1 MNEQDPEKVL
11 LTLDEKFK
19 FSCHGGLPC
28 YNSCCRDIHI
38 FLTPYDVLRIR
49 KGMGLS
55 SEEFLQKYTTT
66 LLADDGIPLV
76 VLKMTEDQTKSCP
89 FVTPEGCTIYPDR
102 PWSCRMY
109 PVFPLSSEELEF
121 LIEKKGSCLG
131 YGQEQEWT
139 IREWKTHQGI
149 DMYDSM
155 NQTYKDITHHDFFQK
170 GNKLDSGRAKL
181 LYQACYDLDWFK
193 KFLFSTKFF
202 DKYSVDQDLIDRMEK
217 DDHALLSF
225 AYRWVKFAIF
235 SEDTL
240 RLRDKEMDDLWQSSS
255 NKSQ

>member
-1 MNEQDPEKVL
+1 MNEHDSEKVL
-11 LTLDEKFK
+11 FTLDEKFR
-19 FSCHGGLPC
+19 FSCHSGLPC
-28 YNSCCRDIHI
+28 YNSCCRDLNI

-76 VLKMTEDQTKSCP
+76 VLKMTEDQTKTCP
-89 FVTPEGCTIYPDR
+89 FVSPEGCTIYPDR

-109 PVFPLSSEELEF
+109 PVFPLSSEEVEF
-121 LIEKKGSCLG
+121 LIEQKGSCLG
-131 YGQEQEWT
+131 YAQEQEWT
-139 IREWKTHQGI
+139 IREWKTHQDI
-149 DMYDSM
+149 DIYDSM

-193 KFLFSTKFF
+193 RFIFNTKFF
-202 DKYSVDQDLIDRMEK
+202 DKYYVEQDIIDRMEK
-217 DDHALLSF
+217 DDHELLLFS
-225 AYRWVKFAIF
+225 YRWVKFAIF

-255 NKSQ
+255 KKSQ